1 MEEQIISNISS
12 TMDALSEIT
21 GFSLVFLIATVFSG
35 FQKSDKIE
43 ILGFEIRTQI
53 ATVVLFGIL
62 CGLTFNLTRLLS
74 IVSYLLSQLDASPRI
89 EEAII
94 ILQTHP
100 WVFNPF
106 SQTSGSLSFLLDN
119 LGLSLLIVAWW
130 LGFHTGFFISRDAR
144 LNLSI
149 SVTSWILSL
158 FYFGLGL
165 AALMLTIGLINEINP
180 ETKWIKISG
189 LFLFTPIGALG
200 LRRIFQELHRLSTQ
214 VADAPI
220 ES

>member
-1 MEEQIISNISS
+1 
-12 TMDALSEIT
+12 
-21 GFSLVFLIATVFSG
+21 
-35 FQKSDKIE
+35 IE

-144 LNLSI
+144 LSLSI